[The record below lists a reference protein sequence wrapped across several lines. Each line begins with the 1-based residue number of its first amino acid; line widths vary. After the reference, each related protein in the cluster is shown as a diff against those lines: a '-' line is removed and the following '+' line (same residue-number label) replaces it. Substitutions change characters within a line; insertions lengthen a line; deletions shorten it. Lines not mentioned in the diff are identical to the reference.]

1 MSKIAYATKV
11 TAISNTLPEINKV
24 TSANM
29 NEVKA
34 SVNALYDE
42 VGWVK
47 YTDSV
52 NTVSN
57 KQTLT
62 AGQENIITIVDALP
76 DESQIPVSIGT
87 HDLFSSNKI
96 RPFTVG
102 DSYIIRIDFEASIN
116 NANGYFDAKIDVGGG
131 IGYILKRAEVFPK
144 GANVTQPFST
154 TDYIYVGSTFILNG
168 GTILINP
175 SHTMLIWNKAI
186 SIHRLYGGR

>member
-1 MSKIAYATKV
+1 MTKIAYASKV
-11 TAISNTLPEINKV
+11 TKLTNTLPEINKV
-24 TSANM
+24 TSGNM

-62 AGQENIITIVDALP
+62 AGQENIITIVDSSP
-76 DESQIPVSIGT
+76 IISQKPVAIGA
-87 HDLFSSNKI
+87 HELFLLNKI
-96 RPFTVG
+96 RPFSSG
-102 DSYIIRIDFEASIN
+102 DGYIIRIDFEASIN
-116 NANGYFDAKIDVGGG
+116 NANGYFDAKIDVGGD
-131 IGYILKRAEVFPK
+131 IGFILKRAEVFPK
-144 GANVTQPFST
+144 GSNITQPFST
-154 TDYIYVGSTFILNG
+154 TDYIYVLDTFILNG

-186 SIHRLYGGR
+186 SIHRVYGAR

>member
-1 MSKIAYATKV
+1 MTKIAYASKV
-11 TAISNTLPEINKV
+11 TALTNTLPEINKV
-24 TSANM
+24 TSDNM

-34 SVNALYDE
+34 SVNALYDD

-62 AGQENIITIVDALP
+62 ASQENIITIVDSSP
-76 DESQIPVSIGT
+76 IISEKPVAIGD
-87 HDLFSSNKI
+87 HELFLLNKI
-96 RPFTVG
+96 RPFASG
-102 DSYIIRIDFEASIN
+102 DAYVIRIDFESEIN
-116 NANGYFDAKIDVGGG
+116 NANGHFDAKIDVGGG
-131 IGYILKRAEVFPK
+131 IGYILKRAEIFPK
-144 GANVTQPFST
+144 GSNTAQPFST
-154 TDYIYVGSTFILNG
+154 TDYIYVLDTFILNG

-186 SIHRLYGGR
+186 SIHRVYGAR

>member
-1 MSKIAYATKV
+1 MSKITYVAKEFART
-11 TAISNTLPEINKV
+11 NPLPEKNKV
-24 TSANM
+24 TDANL
-29 NEVKA
+29 NEIKA

-62 AGQENIITIVDALP
+62 AGQENIITIVDSNP
-76 DESQIPVSIGT
+76 IISQKPVAIGA
-87 HDLFSSNKI
+87 HNLFSLNKI
-96 RPFTVG
+96 RPFTSG
-102 DSYIIRIDFEASIN
+102 DGYLIRIDFDASTS
-116 NANGYFDAKIDVGGG
+116 NANGNFDAKIDVGGG

-144 GANVTQPFST
+144 GSNVTQPFST
-154 TDYIYVGSTFILNG
+154 TDYIYVLDTFFANG

>member
-1 MSKIAYATKV
+1 MTKITYDTKV
-11 TAISNTLPEINKV
+11 TAITNTLPEINKV

-62 AGQENIITIVDALP
+62 AGQENIITIVDASP
-76 DESQIPVSIGT
+76 IVSQKPVAIGA
-87 HDLFSSNKI
+87 HELFLLNKI
-96 RPFTVG
+96 RPFTEG
-102 DSYIIRIDFEASIN
+102 DGYIIRIDFDASIN

-154 TDYIYVGSTFILNG
+154 TDYIYVDSPFILNG

-186 SIHRLYGGR
+186 SIHRIYGGR

>member
-1 MSKIAYATKV
+1 MSKIAYVNKV
-11 TAISNTLPEINKV
+11 TAIVNNLPEINKV
-24 TSANM
+24 TSENM

-62 AGQENIITIVDALP
+62 AGQENIITIVDSNP
-76 DESQIPVSIGT
+76 IVSQKPVSIGI
-87 HDLFSSNKI
+87 HNLFALNKI
-96 RPFTVG
+96 RPFTSG
-102 DSYIIRIDFEASIN
+102 DGYIIRIDFDASTS
-116 NANGYFDAKIDVGGG
+116 NANGNFDAKIDVGGG

-144 GANVTQPFST
+144 GSNITQPFST
-154 TDYIYVGSTFILNG
+154 TDYIYVLDTFFANG

-186 SIHRLYGGR
+186 SIHRIYGAR

>member
-1 MSKIAYATKV
+1 MTKIAYATKV
-11 TAISNTLPEINKV
+11 TAIANSLPEVNKV

-52 NTVSN
+52 NTISN
-57 KQTLT
+57 KQELT
-62 AGQENIITIVDALP
+62 AGQENIITIVDAAP
-76 DESQIPVSIGT
+76 DESQIPVAIGS
-87 HDLFSSNKI
+87 HELFLLNKI
-96 RPFTVG
+96 KPYTVG